1 MNEVLVGC
9 IDFFNT
15 QKPTIEFR
23 KLLASI
29 ASDECVK
36 IENQQDCAECVLDP
50 FLDALNENYFKKSNT
65 ARPWGIRYVRHT
77 ICEAKDSEKQLHINF
92 NEVQNLFN
100 LSIPPSKQ
108 KSITFEEL
116 VEASQ
121 GKEYYPDDYQ
131 SDFLV
136 QCPKPHRLYWQ
147 SHVELSDDVALFA
160 IKRLGF
166 KKKAE
171 YNNTPVILPVRFRA
185 LDLNA
190 IICGSNRHYWCF
202 AKRNDDWYKFDDQS
216 VKKMDMSTIIQEV
229 KSNCVLILYENTR
242 NKRLDAKVFGI
253 PNGGNFCYQNA
264 ALQLLYTSPNLKSI
278 IYDFAKPNKKEVP
291 KEIPSR
297 NTRDEIP
304 SRNTRD
310 DVEPFLLKM
319 KTLNTHLDYA
329 IRAIQSAWEDEIE
342 DNGEYFFQ
350 KKPLKDHRD
359 DLKHIESL
367 IEKHI
372 AVHDKEVELFRA
384 HKMKRQSVWENEIE
398 NNEEQKKPLK
408 R

>member
-1 MNEVLVGC
+1 MNEVLLGC

-15 QKPTIEFR
+15 QKPTVEFR
-23 KLLASI
+23 KLLASV

-77 ICEAKDSEKQLHINF
+77 ICEAKDNEKQLHINF

-100 LSIPPSKQ
+100 LSIPASKPPSKQ

-116 VEASQ
+116 VQLSQ

-166 KKKAE
+166 NKKKAE
-171 YNNTPVILPVRFRA
+171 YNKTAVILPVKFRD

-190 IICGSNRHYWCF
+190 IICGSNRHYWCY
-202 AKRNDDWYKFDDQS
+202 AKRNDHWYKFDDKK
-216 VKKMDMSTIIQEV
+216 VEKMDLVAIIEEV
-229 KSNCVLILYENTR
+229 KSNCVLILYENIKK
-242 NKRLDAKVFGI
+242 KRYNTEVFGI

-278 IYDFAKPNKKEVP
+278 IYDFAKPNTGKKTQEISP
-291 KEIPSR
+291 KPQK
-297 NTRDEIP
+297 D
-304 SRNTRD
+304 D

-342 DNGEYFFQ
+342 DNGEYFLQ

-367 IEKHI
+367 IERHI
-372 AVHDKEVELFRA
+372 AVHDKEVENFRA
-384 HKMKRQSVWENEIE
+384 QKMKRRSTSE
-398 NNEEQKKPLK
+398 
-408 R
+408 